1 MFHAQILVNPA
12 IKPTLEKCHI
22 KFWPKYKN
30 ISMTDEP
37 KHIEMMKD
45 IVPGWS
51 GVAKFEITN
60 LSGVGGAQLYMF
72 KPEDQ
77 TVKPWGA
84 VLKINKPSP
93 ELKAPT

>member
-1 MFHAQILVNPA
+1 MFHAQILVTPA
-12 IKPTLEKCHI
+12 IKPTFEECHI

-45 IVPGWS
+45 IVPSWS
-51 GVAKFEITN
+51 GVSKFEITN

-72 KPEDQ
+72 KTEDQ
-77 TVKPWGA
+77 TVNPWVA
-84 VLKINKPSP
+84 VLKLTKPSP
-93 ELKAPT
+93 ELQAI